1 MAEPLSATHPEIAAQ
16 ANGWDPSTISRGSDQ
31 KLGWLCNMKHLYFAT
46 PSNRIKGSGCPYCA
60 GKSALSG
67 FNDMGT
73 THTALAKEAN
83 GWDPTKY
90 IAGTAKRLSWKC
102 AQGHT
107 WDATGNSRVG
117 IRGTGCPVC
126 SNKKVVPGINDL
138 ATHSPDIAKQADG
151 WDPSLLTAG
160 SNKKLPW
167 ICSKVRA
174 HRWEDSVSNR
184 SKGRGCPYCSN
195 HQIMV
200 GFNDLNTTHP
210 TVAVEACGWDPITVV
225 AGNRKKRLWECSV
238 GHVWEASPVS
248 RTRLSSGCP
257 FCAGQRAIRG
267 VNDLATMRPDI
278 AAEAEGWDPT
288 EVMAQ
293 TNKKLPWTC
302 AKGHS
307 WITSVASRTNGTG
320 CPTCSGNVVLAGF
333 NDLGT
338 THPDIAAEVNGWDP
352 TTVSKGHIT
361 KKSWKCPMGHIYD
374 ATVNNRCQGKDC
386 SVCAGK
392 IVLIG
397 FNDLRTTHPEI
408 AAEADGWDPKTV
420 TAGSNKKVSW
430 KCANGH
436 QWFALVTSRSL
447 GTGCPS
453 CAKTGFDPGEDGYLY
468 FIRHENWGLLQIGI
482 TNNPDQ
488 RLSRHG
494 KSGWEIIELRG
505 PMPGDI
511 ARGWEQGIL
520 RALSRR
526 DVHLSPE
533 HIAGKFDGYTEAWIQ
548 EDFPAKS
555 LSQLM
560 QLVRED
566 ED

>member
-1 MAEPLSATHPEIAAQ
+1 MAEPLSATHPEIATQ
-16 ANGWDPSTISRGSDQ
+16 AHGWDPSTISRGSDQ

-73 THTALAKEAN
+73 THPELAAQAD
-83 GWDPTKY
+83 GWDPSQF
-90 IAGTAKRLSWKC
+90 IAGTAKKLPWKC
-102 AQGHT
+102 ASGHQWT
-107 WDATGNSRVG
+107 VSGNSRVG
-117 IRGTGCPVC
+117 QGTGCPVC
-126 SNKKVVPGINDL
+126 SNKKIVAGINDL
-138 ATHSPDIAKQADG
+138 GSINPDLARQADG
-151 WDPSLLTAG
+151 WDPSTSAPQ
-160 SNKKLPW
+160 STKKRAW
-167 ICSKVRA
+167 ICPNDGE
-174 HRWEDSVSNR
+174 HRWEDSVNNR

-210 TVAVEACGWDPITVV
+210 KVAIEACGWDPVTVV

-278 AAEAEGWDPT
+278 AAEADGWDPT

-302 AKGHS
+302 VNDHS

-338 THPDIAAEVNGWDP
+338 THPDIAAEANGWDP
-352 TTVSKGHIT
+352 TTVGKGHIT

-374 ATVNNRCQGKDC
+374 ATVNNRSKG
-386 SVCAGK
+386 
-392 IVLIG
+392 
-397 FNDLRTTHPEI
+397 R
-408 AAEADGWDPKTV
+408 
-420 TAGSNKKVSW
+420 
-430 KCANGH
+430 
-436 QWFALVTSRSL
+436 
-447 GTGCPS
+447 GCPS
-453 CAKTGFDPGEDGYLY
+453 CAKTGFDPGEDGHLYL
-468 FIRHENWGLLQIGI
+468 IRHENWGLLQIGI

-520 RALSRR
+520 HALSRR
-526 DVHLSPE
+526 DVRLSPE

-548 EDFPAKS
+548 EDFPADS
-555 LSQLM
+555 LAALM
-560 QLVRED
+560 NLVHED
-566 ED
+566 ES